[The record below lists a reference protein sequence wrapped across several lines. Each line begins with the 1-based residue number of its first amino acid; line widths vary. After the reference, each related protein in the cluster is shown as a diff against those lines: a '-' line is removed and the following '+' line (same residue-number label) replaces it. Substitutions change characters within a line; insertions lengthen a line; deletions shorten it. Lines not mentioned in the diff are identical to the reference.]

1 MKKKLESR
9 NVIISIKPEFA
20 LRIIEGEKTIELRR
34 RFPTNEVKGGIAII
48 YASSPIQKIIG
59 YVVISEV
66 EKLPVSQIW
75 DIYSKEMCV
84 KKRFFKEYFK
94 GLTEGFAI
102 KLSKPVKLTR
112 PFDIK
117 QLKATYKFSAP
128 QSYRYAPAKILE
140 ALEE

>member
-1 MKKKLESR
+1 MEAK
-9 NVIISIKPEFA
+9 NIIISIKPEFA

-34 RFPTNEVKGGIAII
+34 RFPINEVKGGIAII

-66 EKLPVSQIW
+66 EKLPISLIW
-75 DIYSKEMCV
+75 DAYSKQACV
-84 KKRFFKEYFK
+84 TKRFFNKYFK
-94 GLTEGFAI
+94 GLEEGFAI

-117 QLKATYKFSAP
+117 QLEAIYKFAAP

-140 ALEE
+140 VLEA